1 MFSPEEPAQ
10 STPEKTCP
18 LTRRSA
24 LSTLGLASI
33 VLAASASPAVAFL
46 SSGKSPKVSV
56 GTSGT
61 KPAPATVGRIDFT
74 DLPPEWVQ
82 NNRAAL
88 IDYTRYLCALNLK
101 QVSPKQVIE
110 AHAKQKGSVWNS
122 LPPKAWW
129 NRMGYTLRV
138 VDRIALEMGVREVE
152 IISAYRAPSYNALCA
167 GAKTGSWH
175 QANVATDV
183 KFPVK
188 AAQVTAASRHL
199 RDLGLF
205 KGGVGGYWNFTH
217 IDTRGQNI
225 NW

>member
-1 MFSPEEPAQ
+1 MFSPEEPIPL
-10 STPEKTCP
+10 TPEKTFEIS
-18 LTRRSA
+18 RRSA
-24 LSTLGLASI
+24 VNTLGLAGLI
-33 VLAASASPAVAFL
+33 YAASSSPAAAFL
-46 SSGKSPKVSV
+46 SMGKSPTVNV
-56 GTSGT
+56 GTSIP
-61 KPAPATVGRIDFT
+61 KPAAAAVGRIDLT
-74 DLPPEWVQ
+74 DLPEEWVQ
-82 NNRAAL
+82 NNRATL
-88 IDYTRYLCALNLK
+88 VDYTRYLSALKLR
-101 QVSPKQVIE
+101 QISPKQVIE
-110 AHAKQKGSVWNS
+110 AHAKKKGSVWNS

-138 VDRIALEMGVREVE
+138 VDRIALEMGVHEVE
-152 IISAYRAPSYNALCA
+152 IISAYRAPSYTALWA

-188 AAQVTAASRHL
+188 ASQVTAAARRL

-217 IDTRGQNI
+217 IDARGQNV